1 MDLGKCSGSVR
12 YFIKAVRA
20 GLIENLGNDIG
31 TFKTVVEA
39 SAAANFAGLKNTAG
53 PGEDGRQKEQSGVP
67 WCISFAPSVVHRRKD
82 RILGLYH
89 SLPAIGNVTSFG
101 SHKRLVK
108 FLSARV
114 PTPQIRHR

>member
-1 MDLGKCSGSVR
+1 VDLGECSGSVR

-67 WCISFAPSVVHRRKD
+67 RISFAPSVVHRRK
-82 RILGLYH
+82 IEYWASTTAYQQLEM
-89 SLPAIGNVTSFG
+89 
-101 SHKRLVK
+101 
-108 FLSARV
+108 
-114 PTPQIRHR
+114 